1 MTALPRFFLL
11 AALCSGGTACAA
23 PAWLIASDDENATAG
38 QTLRL
43 EVAKPASTGAWPAA
57 MNLRLIVG
65 ERIINLPLRP
75 AGAVTPDGAR
85 RPYQTRLPADL
96 EGLLRAELADRSS
109 NRLALLAAPAPA
121 ATIPAASE
129 TAAAGNAGEAEAEAS
144 PITDYPDE
152 PVISANEPMYFVLG
166 SRGGVNAR
174 FQLSFKYRLVEPD
187 GTLGQALPWLRHLHF
202 GYTQTSL
209 WDLAEESKPFRD
221 TSYRPSLFWQ
231 WSLGEGNSGLHPAKL
246 RAGYE
251 HESNG
256 KDGSNSRSIDML
268 FVQPAWRW
276 NYPDGRSLSFAPK
289 FYGYLDKEDNP
300 DIARYRGHA
309 DWIAR
314 YGRDDGWLLA
324 AQVRRGSS
332 GKGNA
337 QLDLS
342 YPLRENVFARTGGFL
357 YFQLFSG
364 YGESLLDYNRERE
377 TQVRVGFSIV
387 R

>member
-1 MTALPRFFLL
+1 MTSRRPKKMSAAPRLFLL
-11 AALCSGGTACAA
+11 AALAGAGPLQAA

-38 QTLRL
+38 RALRL
-43 EVAKPASTGAWPAA
+43 EIAKPAAAAGWPGT
-57 MNLRLIVG
+57 MSLRLVVG
-65 ERIINLPLRP
+65 ERILNLPLRP
-75 AGAVTPDGAR
+75 AGAVSPDGAR
-85 RPYQTRLPADL
+85 RPYLAQLPEDIA
-96 EGLLRAELADRSS
+96 GLVRVELADRDS
-109 NRLALLAAPAPA
+109 NRLALLAAAPAPGTPAPA
-121 ATIPAASE
+121 AETQPEDVAA
-129 TAAAGNAGEAEAEAS
+129 N
-144 PITDYPDE
+144 DYPDE
-152 PVISANEPMYFVLG
+152 PVISANEPMYLVLG

-187 GTLGQALPWLRHLHF
+187 GAIGQALPWLRNLHF
-202 GYTQTSL
+202 GYTQTSI

-231 WSLGEGNSGLHPAKL
+231 WNLGEGNSGLRPTRL

-256 KDGSNSRSIDML
+256 KDGSSSRSIDML
-268 FVQPAWRW
+268 FAQPTWRW
-276 NYPDGRSLSFAPK
+276 DFNGGTSLSFSPK

-314 YGRDDGWLLA
+314 YGKDDGWMLA
-324 AQVRRGSS
+324 AQVRRGTA

-342 YPLRENVFARTGGFL
+342 YPLRESIFARAGGFL
-357 YFQLFSG
+357 HFQLFSG